1 MNVAGT
7 SIPSRRWHAASYA
20 VAILLPSFIIYLAL
34 WQLTSRAGWES
45 VWNYRELFWRGWRGT
60 IFIASGSLVFS
71 IVIGLLLALGRRA
84 PWLPVRAICI
94 VHVELIRG
102 TPLLAQI
109 LILYYGVF
117 HLVRLENQIAA
128 SLLILSNFAG
138 AYISEIIRAG
148 IESVGRSQW
157 ESARAIGLTT
167 AQTYR
172 YVVLPQ
178 ALRQALPPLAGQFA
192 SLIKDS
198 SLLSIIGV
206 EELTQNAQQVASFS
220 FSYLE
225 SYLPLAIGYLVL
237 TLPIS
242 LWTRWLERRHHFET

>member
-1 MNVAGT
+1 VLF
-7 SIPSRRWHAASYA
+7 
-20 VAILLPSFIIYLAL
+20 VSFVVYLAL
-34 WQLTSRAGWES
+34 YQLTTRAGWS
-45 VWNYRELFWRGWRGT
+45 AVANYQALFWRGGLGT
-60 IFIASGSLVFS
+60 IGLASGALVLSVVFGS
-71 IVIGLLLALGRRA
+71 VLTFGRRA
-84 PWLPVRAICI
+84 GWLPVRALCA

-117 HLVRLENQIAA
+117 HLVRLENRTIA
-128 SLLILSNFAG
+128 SLLILANFAG
-138 AYISEIIRAG
+138 AYISEIMRAG

-172 YVVLPQ
+172 HVVFPQ
-178 ALRQALPPLAGQFA
+178 ALRQSLPPLAGQFV
-192 SLIKDS
+192 SLVKDS

-206 EELTQNAQQVASFS
+206 EELTQNAQQVASFTYS
-220 FSYLE
+220 SLE
-225 SYLPLAIGYLVL
+225 SYLPLALGYLVL

-242 LWTRWLERRHHFET
+242 LWTRRLERRMAYHT

>member
-1 MNVAGT
+1 MKAGA
-7 SIPSRRWHAASYA
+7 SQCWRLASYA
-20 VAILLPSFIIYLAL
+20 AAVLLPAFIIYLAL
-34 WQLTSRAGWES
+34 WQLTTRAGWES
-45 VWNYRELFWRGWRGT
+45 VWVYRELFWKGWRGT
-60 IFIASGSLVFS
+60 ISIASGALVLSVAF
-71 IVIGLLLALGRRA
+71 GFLLALGRRA
-84 PWLPVRAICI
+84 PWLPVRAVCS

-117 HLVRLENQIAA
+117 HLVRLENQTLA

-148 IESVGRSQW
+148 IESVGKSQW

-167 AQTYR
+167 GQTYR
-172 YVVLPQ
+172 FVVLPQ
-178 ALRQALPPLAGQFA
+178 ALRQSLPPLTGQFA
-192 SLIKDS
+192 SLVKDS

-206 EELTQNAQQVASFS
+206 EELTQNAQQVAAFS
-220 FSYLE
+220 FSSLE
-225 SYLPLAIGYLVL
+225 SYVPLALGYLIL